1 MRRLNSSDGLL
12 VPRIVVLIDRLAA
25 SRCRFSS
32 RLTPP
37 RTPGISVL
45 IHAAVLAIW
54 VALFLLAFG
63 QGGILAWSIGL
74 AYLGYDATLLVFT
87 GWHIR
92 RLTPTSDAPVEPSV
106 ALSVAVLVA
115 VHNEAAV
122 LPATIGALLDADR
135 SARRDRRRRRRFHRL
150 HRRRALHAVRPHRTC
165 GRFRPSP
172 PTSARRRWCGC
183 DCRTAARRRHSTPP
197 SSRPSADIIIT
208 VDGDTLLERASDSRC
223 APSLFRVTPNWSA
236 SPESSRR
243 YAGRRQP
250 VGPGSSSRP
259 TNTSGT
265 SLAGT
270 RGCVSTACN

>member
-92 RLTPTSDAPVEPSV
+92 RLTPTSDAQVEPSV

-122 LPATIGALLDADR
+122 LPATIGGGRHAVDR
-135 SARRDRRRRRRFHRL
+135 SIAPPASSQPPCSRYT
-150 HRRRALHAVRPHRTC
+150 AL
-165 GRFRPSP
+165 
-172 PTSARRRWCGC
+172 
-183 DCRTAARRRHSTPP
+183 
-197 SSRPSADIIIT
+197 
-208 VDGDTLLERASDSRC
+208 
-223 APSLFRVTPNWSA
+223 
-236 SPESSRR
+236 
-243 YAGRRQP
+243 
-250 VGPGSSSRP
+250 
-259 TNTSGT
+259 
-265 SLAGT
+265 
-270 RGCVSTACN
+270 